1 MRYITEEDF
10 KQVCDSNALAVISQS
25 SEENKTR
32 AEAYAIEEIS
42 SYLRGRYDMPKAFEM
57 QGNDRNALLVMYTT
71 DIILYHLVAWL
82 PKKIGFEIRETRY
95 NAAIDWCVKV
105 QNGKSSPELPT
116 LVNDKGET
124 TGGTVRTGGQKKNNY
139 YW

>member
-1 MRYITEEDF
+1 MKFITEEDF
-10 KQVCDSNALAVISQS
+10 MQVCDSNALSVISQS

-42 SYLRGRYDMPKAFEM
+42 SYLRSRYDMQKAFSM

-105 QNGKSSPELPT
+105 QNGKSSPELPAIT
-116 LVNDKGET
+116 NDKGEQ